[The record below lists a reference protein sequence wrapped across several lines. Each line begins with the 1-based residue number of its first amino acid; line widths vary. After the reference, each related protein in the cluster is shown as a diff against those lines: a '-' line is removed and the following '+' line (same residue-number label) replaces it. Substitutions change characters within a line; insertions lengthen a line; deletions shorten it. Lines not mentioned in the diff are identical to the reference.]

1 MSLVTNNNNVDL
13 YQYPNKSFINL
24 FYHEYH
30 ISNIHGTNCIAQD
43 AHFDNKWFF
52 SDARGQSI

>member
-1 MSLVTNNNNVDL
+1 M
-13 YQYPNKSFINL
+13 YPNKSFINL